1 MLSIQEW
8 AQLVIKTNGL
18 NQEVNLQ
25 LAKAVISVDP
35 VLSGRFT
42 WQEGDVDVDAS

>member
-18 NQEVNLQ
+18 NQEVNLK
-25 LAKAVISVDP
+25 LAHAVISGNP
-35 VLSGRFT
+35 MLSDR
-42 WQEGDVDVDAS
+42 QEGDVDADAS